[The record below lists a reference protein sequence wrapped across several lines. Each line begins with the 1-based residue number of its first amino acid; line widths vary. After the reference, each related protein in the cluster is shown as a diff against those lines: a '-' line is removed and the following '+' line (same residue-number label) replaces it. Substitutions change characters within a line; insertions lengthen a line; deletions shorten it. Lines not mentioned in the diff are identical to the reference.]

1 MRNIDAIAGASAR
14 TESLHFGSGDFAAS
28 IGARTLSIGG
38 PHPGY
43 GVLADADESGIRAYH
58 WTDMWHYPLTRMI
71 VAARAHGLRPI
82 DGPFADFRDEDG
94 FQSAATR
101 SAVLGCE
108 GKWVIHP
115 SQIERANSIYTPAEE
130 EVARARRILAAMQEA
145 QASGAGAVTLDGR
158 MIDVASVRQAEA
170 IVPRRTRSRRRWSP
184 ERRNSIDADLSR
196 FRETDRRSRR

>member
-1 MRNIDAIAGASAR
+1 MIESALGMRNIDAIAGASAR

-43 GVLADADESGIRAYH
+43 GVLADADENGIRTAF
-58 WTDMWHYPLTRMI
+58 WNDMWHYPLMRMI

-82 DGPFADFRDEDG
+82 DGPFADFRDADG

-115 SQIERANSIYTPAEE
+115 SQIERANTIYTPAEE
-130 EVARARRILAAMQEA
+130 EVARARRILAAMHDA
-145 QASGAGAVTLDGR
+145 QASERAP
-158 MIDVASVRQAEA
+158 S
-170 IVPRRTRSRRRWSP
+170 RST
-184 ERRNSIDADLSR
+184 AA
-196 FRETDRRSRR
+196 